1 MISQV
6 TWETRVRSIPTKR
19 VGCFHG
25 ANAPGIEKS
34 HAFVLIP
41 KDALFHGARFIKS
54 SVFTLGTEFD
64 TPRYT
69 QCVYFHIS
77 MVTIE
82 KVESQMGS
90 S

>member
-54 SVFTLGTEFD
+54 SVFTREQSLTPQGT
-64 TPRYT
+64 
-69 QCVYFHIS
+69 HNLSIS
-77 MVTIE
+77 TYLW
-82 KVESQMGS
+82 
-90 S
+90 